1 MFSITSSYIRAIK
14 YIIALVKFK
23 EDKINLID
31 FKDEIYKGL
40 DGKDVIVRVFYTNK
54 KYAQSIIIFPGAS
67 PYAEEHPKMQM
78 LGIILAQNGYK
89 VFIPRIPPLKILD
102 ISVVNVEWF
111 ICFYQWVLNKYHLES
126 QNITM
131 IGTSYGGGIMLK
143 AYLQFKSF
151 LPIPKILMTHGTY
164 ADAESTL
171 RFLLTGEI
179 SNNGVQY
186 KMTPH
191 EWGIIV
197 LFQNYLKN
205 LDLDWDTIGVQ
216 EAINL
221 QIQEKFEDRDKVI
234 SNLPRFQK
242 NIVNSVLSGKR
253 TAEIMVIC
261 QEILQNEVTTLQ
273 DLSPKYWCHKIQKK
287 VFIFHGANDSMVPFT
302 ESIQLAERIPDSE
315 LLISNIYEHKEIST
329 NKGTYF
335 KLKEFMRMVHFFS
348 RFYYYHEN

>member
-1 MFSITSSYIRAIK
+1 MLPF
-14 YIIALVKFK
+14 
-23 EDKINLID
+23 
-31 FKDEIYKGL
+31 
-40 DGKDVIVRVFYTNK
+40 VF
-54 KYAQSIIIFPGAS
+54 
-67 PYAEEHPKMQM
+67 
-78 LGIILAQNGYK
+78 
-89 VFIPRIPPLKILD
+89 
-102 ISVVNVEWF
+102 
-111 ICFYQWVLNKYHLES
+111 KYHLES
-126 QNITM
+126 QDIAM

-151 LPIPKILMTHGTY
+151 LPLPKILMTHGTY

-171 RFLLTGEI
+171 RFLITGEI

-261 QEILQNEVTTLQ
+261 QAILQNEVTTLQ
-273 DLSPKYWCHKIQKK
+273 DLSPKYWCHNIQQK

-302 ESIQLAERIPDSE
+302 ESIQLAEYIPDSE
-315 LLISNIYEHKEIST
+315 LLISYIVEHNEIST
-329 NKGTYF
+329 NKGSYI
-335 KLKEFMRMVHFFS
+335 KIKEFIRMVHFFS
-348 RFYYYHEN
+348 KFYYYNEN